1 VIFET
6 NEKVIGEV
14 MKMGKK
20 RDALNKILE
29 EAGFF
34 AMAEA
39 KGIVKGEAIGEARG
53 EVKGKT
59 IGEAKGKEIAKTEI
73 AKKMIENGYS
83 LKETAKLSGLNAK
96 KIKALAGTQV

>member
-1 VIFET
+1 
-6 NEKVIGEV
+6 
-14 MKMGKK
+14 MGKK

-39 KGIVKGEAIGEARG
+39 RG
-53 EVKGKT
+53 EIKGKT
-59 IGEAKGKEIAKTEI
+59 IGKAEGKIEGKEIAKAEI

-83 LKETAKLSGLNAK
+83 IKETVKLSGLNAK